1 MTEYTLGDRGT
12 VHIIT
17 DDYYDAEILHIFEE
31 LLIDREQVWNGEVR
45 LVPEP
50 DNPYQPRAI
59 AVYID
64 ELKVGRMTPEDSR
77 AYWNS
82 ICRVIASGYDAIAR
96 LQLTA
101 VLRGVTGD
109 TFIESSGLLSLS
121 APGSLFPLNE
131 APTQAALLPQG
142 TSIKVL
148 DEKDHSEYLHGILPP
163 SGEGRVILSLENNQI
178 KLADGRTVDSVDVL
192 HDRKVVGRLS
202 TQISEQL
209 APVIRHAYEHNKLT
223 SAWGTIRGNAFE
235 LSLTVQAVRP
245 SEIPQDWYEELP
257 NFLPTLLPESD
268 EYDIPDAFIPSEGE
282 THREN
287 TPKKKRSL
295 IPGRSS
301 ATTADSAATHDFTAR
316 NQQADSDYPAP
327 SLGLQRISVL
337 MGILGGLILTAG
349 LVLIFF
355 KPMLGIL
362 GVVLGASI
370 AFLAL
375 FYGRDNSY
383 DEEEVSE
390 DPLEH

>member
-31 LLIDREQVWNGEVR
+31 LLIDREQVWHGDVR

-50 DNPYQPRAI
+50 DNPYQPYAI
-59 AVYID
+59 AVYVED
-64 ELKVGRMTPEDSR
+64 LKVGRMNPEDSQ
-77 AYWNS
+77 AYWNP

-109 TFIESSGLLSLS
+109 TYIESAGLLSLS

-142 TSIKVL
+142 ASMKVL
-148 DEKDHSEYLHGILPP
+148 DEKDYSEYLHGILPA

-245 SEIPQDWYEELP
+245 SEITQEWYDELP
-257 NFLPTLLPESD
+257 NFLPELLPEAD
-268 EYDIPDAFIPSEGE
+268 EYDVPDAFVPSEGE
-282 THREN
+282 AHRESA
-287 TPKKKRSL
+287 PKKRRSL
-295 IPGRSS
+295 IPGRS
-301 ATTADSAATHDFTAR
+301 AAAADTANHESTDWN
-316 NQQADSDYPAP
+316 NQEESDYPAQ

-337 MGILGGLILTAG
+337 TGILGGLILTAG
-349 LVLIFF
+349 LVMIFF

>member
-31 LLIDREQVWNGEVR
+31 LLIDREQVWNGDVR

-50 DNPYQPRAI
+50 DNPYQPYAI
-59 AVYID
+59 AVYVD
-64 ELKVGRMTPEDSR
+64 DLKVGRMSPEDSE
-77 AYWNS
+77 AYWNP
-82 ICRVIASGYDAIAR
+82 ICRVVASGYDATAR

-109 TFIESSGLLSLS
+109 TYIESAGLLSLS
-121 APGSLFPLNE
+121 APGSLFPLNQ

-142 TSIKVL
+142 ASMKVL
-148 DEKDHSEYLHGILPP
+148 DEKDYSEYLHEILPP

-209 APVIRHAYEHNKLT
+209 APVIRHAYEYNKLT

-245 SEIPQDWYEELP
+245 SEITQEWFNELP
-257 NFLPTLLPESD
+257 NFLPELLPEAD
-268 EYDIPDAFIPSEGE
+268 EYDVPDAFVPSEGE
-282 THREN
+282 AHRESA
-287 TPKKKRSL
+287 PKKKRSL
-295 IPGRSS
+295 IPGRSASVADTANHES
-301 ATTADSAATHDFTAR
+301 ATWKDQDE
-316 NQQADSDYPAP
+316 SDYPAP
-327 SLGLQRISVL
+327 PLGLQRISVL

-349 LVLIFF
+349 LVMIFF

-362 GVVLGASI
+362 GLVLGASI

>member
-1 MTEYTLGDRGT
+1 MTDYVLGDRGT

-17 DDYYDAEILHIFEE
+17 DDYYDAEILQVFEE
-31 LLIDREQVWNGEVR
+31 LQIDRERVWNGEAR

-50 DNPYQPRAI
+50 DNPYQPSAI
-59 AVYID
+59 AVYVD
-64 ELKVGRMTPEDSR
+64 DLKVGRLAPEDSE
-77 AYWNS
+77 AYWGQ
-82 ICRVIASGYDAIAR
+82 ITRVVASGYEALTH

-101 VLRGVTGD
+101 VLRRAGSEN
-109 TFIESSGLLSLS
+109 FIESSGTLSLS
-121 APGSLFPLNE
+121 APGSLFPLNQ

-142 TSIKVL
+142 ASMKVL
-148 DEKDHSEYLHGILPP
+148 DEKDHAEYLHSILPA

-178 KLADGRTVDSVDVL
+178 KHADGHVTDSVEVL

-209 APVIRHAYEHNKLT
+209 APIIRYAYDHDKLT

-245 SEIPQDWYEELP
+245 SEITDDWFEHLP
-257 NFLPTLLPESD
+257 NNVPELVAVAETYEVPDAYLPT
-268 EYDIPDAFIPSEGE
+268 EGE
-282 THREN
+282 QHRV
-287 TPKKKRSL
+287 TAPKKKRGLMGSR
-295 IPGRSS
+295 P
-301 ATTADSAATHDFTAR
+301 AAENT
-316 NQQADSDYPAP
+316 QQEGAEKDGGAQTGAAP
-327 SLGLQRISVL
+327 LGLQRMAILLGVL
-337 MGILGGLILTAG
+337 GGILLVTG
-349 LVLIFF
+349 LVLIFY

-375 FYGRDNSY
+375 FFGRDNTY
-383 DEEEVSE
+383 DEEEVSA